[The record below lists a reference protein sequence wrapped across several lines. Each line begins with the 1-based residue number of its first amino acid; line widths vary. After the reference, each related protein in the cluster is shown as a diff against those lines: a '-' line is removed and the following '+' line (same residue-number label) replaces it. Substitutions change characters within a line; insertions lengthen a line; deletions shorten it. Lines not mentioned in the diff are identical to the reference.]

1 VIVFKT
7 IKTLQTYLNSQK
19 GGGKSI
25 GFVPT
30 MGALHQ
36 GHISLIHKSKQE
48 NDLTICSIF
57 INPTQFNNAA
67 DLEKYPRMASADM
80 KLLAIENCDVL
91 FMPNVLEMYPNG
103 QAKNTEDYG
112 EITHVLEGEKRP
124 GHFDGVITIVSRLF
138 EIVNPN
144 KTYFGQKD
152 YQQCMVVQELVKRHF
167 PKIEL
172 FIEPTV
178 RQKEGLALSSRNTR
192 LSEAQQIEAL
202 NISKAMFYVKEN
214 WGIETIENLIENAT
228 KIIETQKSLTIEYF
242 SVCNKTSLKALN
254 GNSGNYKEAVI
265 LTAVFCGDIRLIDN
279 LIV

>member
-1 VIVFKT
+1 MIVFKT